1 MGVNSWKTGTRL
13 SWNQQDKLQ
22 KLILLPQICKSAVY
36 ACRTVDQKTNNN
48 KFCAESPP
56 SSDIMRCQITTH
68 DSANACCLFRETD
81 TKGVDISRH
90 FSMYA
95 FDGGTGNLRWKHEG
109 EDFHKDAAELQ
120 DRTVP
125 QHNHR
130 LDAEHLGGRHYGEAS
145 CRDFRESVL
154 AAMPHRFDTCLT
166 NLVKSHAHCMFVDVA
181 SCCSLWSGCQLL
193 RSVPR

>member
-1 MGVNSWKTGTRL
+1 M
-13 SWNQQDKLQ
+13 D
-22 KLILLPQICKSAVY
+22 
-36 ACRTVDQKTNNN
+36 ACRLVDNVQYI
-48 KFCAESPP
+48 
-56 SSDIMRCQITTH
+56 SSKNSMTLDGVSSEDGSCNLEHFQQHQSSRREQAKSKIMRCKIMTH
-68 DSANACCLFRETD
+68 DSTSACYVCRETD

-154 AAMPHRFDTCLT
+154 AAMPHRYNA
-166 NLVKSHAHCMFVDVA
+166 NLRNGFVEA
-181 SCCSLWSGCQLL
+181 PLWQLVVWL
-193 RSVPR
+193 PT

>member
-1 MGVNSWKTGTRL
+1 MNCAIPEVFQIFIKGSHLVYGTPAALAACFSSSNTGVSQRM
-13 SWNQQDKLQ
+13 
-22 KLILLPQICKSAVY
+22 C
-36 ACRTVDQKTNNN
+36 
-48 KFCAESPP
+48 
-56 SSDIMRCQITTH
+56 
-68 DSANACCLFRETD
+68 RETA

-95 FDGGTGNLRWKHEG
+95 FDGGTGHLRWKHEG

-130 LDAEHLGGRHYGEAS
+130 LDAEHLGGRHYGEDS

-154 AAMPHRFDTCLT
+154 AAMPHRYDVHLRKWVSHKPLDVSSRRVFC
-166 NLVKSHAHCMFVDVA
+166 NLWC
-181 SCCSLWSGCQLL
+181 GCQLPV
-193 RSVPR
+193 STPSKICHNPTVEHDYTE

>member
-1 MGVNSWKTGTRL
+1 MQPGATPTTPTFAQRANPTVRSFC
-13 SWNQQDKLQ
+13 
-22 KLILLPQICKSAVY
+22 CK
-36 ACRTVDQKTNNN
+36 
-48 KFCAESPP
+48 
-56 SSDIMRCQITTH
+56 IMTH
-68 DSANACCLFRETD
+68 DSAIACYPCRGTD

-154 AAMPHRFDTCLT
+154 AAMPHRYNAYLQ
-166 NLVKSHAHCMFVDVA
+166 KQGWSQAH
-181 SCCSLWSGCQLL
+181 
-193 RSVPR
+193 